1 MRSQRSHFNVRHMY
15 PSLISFNPT
24 SNFLSCE
31 KQHFYLFCL
40 SVNILFCL
48 IRLVQLDNASK
59 CAAAVAVV
67 MMIADDSG
75 GWTVAIRNKDRF
87 VLPFSAY
94 HHQFSSSLSSMS
106 KKKGERICDSSAS
119 DRSAA
124 ALSAGGC
131 QDQQTATF
139 QTRTVNLYLT
149 SLIRLRDMQLDAIF
163 RTLYLFYFMSN
174 F

>member
-1 MRSQRSHFNVRHMY
+1 MY
-15 PSLISFNPT
+15 PCSSDPMYSSLCNFPT
-24 SNFLSCE
+24 LFNFLSCE

-59 CAAAVAVV
+59 CAAVGAV

-94 HHQFSSSLSSMS
+94 HQFSSSLSSMS

-124 ALSAGGC
+124 PLLSA
-131 QDQQTATF
+131 QQGAAKI
-139 QTRTVNLYLT
+139 NKP
-149 SLIRLRDMQLDAIF
+149 QLSKRVRSICI
-163 RTLYLFYFMSN
+163 
-174 F
+174 

>member
-31 KQHFYLFCL
+31 KQRFYLFCL

-75 GWTVAIRNKDRF
+75 
-87 VLPFSAY
+87 L
-94 HHQFSSSLSSMS
+94 
-106 KKKGERICDSSAS
+106 DSSHQKQRQIRFAILRLPPS
-119 DRSAA
+119 VFLITLFNVQEKGGKNLRLICFRQICCCTISRGLPRSTNRNFPNAYGQ
-124 ALSAGGC
+124 SVF
-131 QDQQTATF
+131 DITHQTSRYATRCYI
-139 QTRTVNLYLT
+139 Q
-149 SLIRLRDMQLDAIF
+149 
-163 RTLYLFYFMSN
+163 N
-174 F
+174 FISF